1 MKKHTSKSPQ
11 VLPNNPAFPA
21 RRFDGL
27 LRDLPGERAFLSP
40 SPAGYYL
47 QAWRQRRGART
58 TRLRRMRKA
67 FSSGAI
73 KNRAWR
79 LPHPSHPA
87 PNVSWRSRYAPLYRS
102 ARRANL

>member
-27 LRDLPGERAFLSP
+27 LRDLPGDRAFLSP

-47 QAWRQRRGART
+47 QA
-58 TRLRRMRKA
+58 
-67 FSSGAI
+67 
-73 KNRAWR
+73 
-79 LPHPSHPA
+79 
-87 PNVSWRSRYAPLYRS
+87 
-102 ARRANL
+102 